1 MWFSIMNIIRG
12 QRRWSLLTGTTDG
25 LMMIALNGV
34 PIGEF
39 NVQRFSIKWIRDLG
53 HLRCDD
59 FSHVGQPH
67 STTEPTT
74 ENRVDPAGGQSK
86 STKQSRFLKIKR
98 YLFPDGNNCSRS
110 VETTKLKSNHAL

>member
-1 MWFSIMNIIRG
+1 MTF
-12 QRRWSLLTGTTDG
+12 
-25 LMMIALNGV
+25 LMYL
-34 PIGEF
+34 
-39 NVQRFSIKWIRDLG
+39 
-53 HLRCDD
+53 
-59 FSHVGQPH
+59 GQPH

-110 VETTKLKSNHAL
+110 VETTKLKSNHALWIAKYIKQNKKAITE